1 MRRREFILAVAGA
14 LTWPLPVHAQQPHAV
29 IGFLHQG
36 SRESATLMNA
46 FRKGL
51 RQAGVDPA
59 VISIEQRSADGHY
72 DRLPALAAE
81 VVGLRPAVIAAN
93 FLPAA
98 LAAKS
103 ATQTI
108 PVVFLS
114 GSDPIGSGLVPSIN
128 RPDGNVTGIA
138 PMFTMLGSKN
148 LELLHEL
155 VPNATMIGALAKPSN
170 PNAVHQLKDLEAAVA
185 RLGQEL
191 VVFGA
196 DNEREI
202 DSSFAAMAE
211 RHIGALVVTA
221 DGFLISRQD
230 QIVALAAHYALPAI
244 YPLSQYVAAGGLMSY
259 GANLTDGAT
268 AIAPLLRTPRHS
280 GRGAI
285 LRPGLGWSRDKIRL
299 GESRD
304 WGRSPSRGTGTCG
317 GSWLSAQFL
326 CCAVPS
332 SIRRDIRGSLGCW
345 RGDHSRSS
353 PLRSPTRWRALPGHC
368 WPRVE
373 PIGLDLRRRE

>member
-1 MRRREFILAVAGA
+1 M
-14 LTWPLPVHAQQPHAV
+14 

-36 SRESATLMNA
+36 SREPATLTNA

-59 VISIEQRSADGHY
+59 AVTIEQRSAEGHY

-81 VVGLRPAVIAAN
+81 LVGLRPAVIAAN

-138 PMFTMLGSKN
+138 PMFTLLGSKN

-155 VPNATMIGALAKPSN
+155 LPNATVIGALAKPSN
-170 PNAVHQLKDLEAAVA
+170 PNAAHQLKDLQAAAA

-191 VVFGA
+191 VVFSA
-196 DNEREI
+196 DNAR
-202 DSSFAAMAE
+202 STAA
-211 RHIGALVVTA
+211 
-221 DGFLISRQD
+221 SRRWR
-230 QIVALAAHYALPAI
+230 
-244 YPLSQYVAAGGLMSY
+244 
-259 GANLTDGAT
+259 N
-268 AIAPLLRTPRHS
+268 
-280 GRGAI
+280 AI
-285 LRPGLGWSRDKIRL
+285 L
-299 GESRD
+299 
-304 WGRSPSRGTGTCG
+304 
-317 GSWLSAQFL
+317 
-326 CCAVPS
+326 
-332 SIRRDIRGSLGCW
+332 
-345 RGDHSRSS
+345 
-353 PLRSPTRWRALPGHC
+353 TRW
-368 WPRVE
+368 
-373 PIGLDLRRRE
+373 